1 MSKERKLRIAARIL
15 GAAAIL
21 ASGIAGVACAG
32 GEEKEEFQPSPP
44 VPTVGK
50 TPEATP
56 TILATVQPTPAPAET
71 SMPSPYPSPEP
82 TLEPTQEPTPE
93 ATLEQA
99 IAKLESIIYEVQNPD
114 PEIAA
119 NYDPPVAW
127 EIRLNTLLEGAP
139 DLEIVG
145 LNDVMDALNE
155 GNIELAGQ
163 RMRENPSGG
172 VFGGL
177 FGGIISPMGYA
188 SGEGEPVIDPPWLEE
203 DLNRLDPQRIFTGQ
217 VSGLRPALVRTEAAI
232 KFLELYYD
240 LEALSP

>member
-1 MSKERKLRIAARIL
+1 MSRQRKFRIAARIL
-15 GAAAIL
+15 GTAAIV
-21 ASGIAGVACAG
+21 ASGIAGTACGG
-32 GEEKEEFQPSPP
+32 GEEKEESQPSPP
-44 VPTVGK
+44 VPTVGR

-56 TILATVQPTPAPAET
+56 TILPTVQPTPTPTEALI
-71 SMPSPYPSPEP
+71 PSPYPSPEV
-82 TLEPTQEPTPE
+82 TPTPE
-93 ATLEQA
+93 AAPEMTLEEA
-99 IAKLESIIYEVQNPD
+99 IAELDSIIYEVQNPD

-155 GNIELAGQ
+155 GNIELAKEM
-163 RMRENPSGG
+163 MRENPSGG
-172 VFGGL
+172 IFGGL

-188 SGEGEPVIDPPWLEE
+188 SGETEPLIDPPWLEE
-203 DLNRLDPQRIFTGQ
+203 DLDRLDPQRIFTGQ
-217 VSGLRPALVRTEAAI
+217 VSGLRPALVRSEAAK
-232 KFLELYYD
+232 KFLNLYYD